1 MKTPAIHASV
11 TLRSDAAPPDD
22 APRAYE
28 VTGLSIAG
36 AVLLGGPPLAEGTEI
51 RVELRG
57 AATPPLSVDARVR
70 GADPLPDGRSAL
82 RVTFLDVSAEVE
94 SCIAR
99 VVADAYKTVGAR
111 ILGQVRTEMQR
122 AGVTDVAQVAAEM
135 QRLRDEQ
142 ARLRLFA
149 PDLYTEA
156 GSDAV
161 ASIVSGATGE
171 ARECVVWSL
180 NLYLG
185 LNREPRVIE
194 KARDAIARFGT
205 GCGTSA
211 PSGGLNALHRAIEER
226 VARMVRK
233 QSAILFPTG
242 YSANLGALS
251 ALPGPKDLILLD
263 REAHASMFDG
273 ARLSGRK
280 WLVFQHND
288 VADLE
293 SKLRRYGPHHEN
305 VFVVVESAYSMSGD
319 LCPLRE
325 IAALKRAHPF
335 FLYVDEA
342 HTFGFYGEGGR
353 GYCHEQ
359 GVCDEVDFIMS
370 TFSKSTASMGGFF
383 AAESKYC
390 TLLQAT
396 ATPYIFQACLTPPD
410 AATILAALDE
420 IEGEPSHARR
430 LHENNR
436 YMRQRLESE
445 GFDLGTSR
453 SPVIPVYVPD
463 VEKLY
468 RLCAQLHLD
477 GIFSVPVVYPAV
489 GAHEGRIRF
498 IVNAHHTRDQIE
510 RTVAALSLHARKLG
524 VLTARSHERAWSE
537 RPPGLRPSR
546 RPSVI
551 PASNRRSD
559 SMVPPAC

>member
-1 MKTPAIHASV
+1 MKTAAICASV
-11 TLRSDAAPPDD
+11 TLCDAKSSEDS
-22 APRAYE
+22 PRDYD
-28 VTGLSIAG
+28 VTGLSSAS
-36 AVLLGGPPLAEGTEI
+36 AVLLGGPALAVGTEV

-57 AATPPLSVDARVR
+57 ATTRPLAARARVS
-70 GADPLPDGRSAL
+70 GLDPLPGGRSAV
-82 RVTFLDVSAEVE
+82 RVAFLDVSAEVE
-94 SCIAR
+94 ASLAQL
-99 VVADAYKTVGAR
+99 VADAYKALGAR
-111 ILGQVRTEMQR
+111 ILGQVRAEMQR
-122 AGVTDVAQVAAEM
+122 GGVTDVAQVAAEM

-142 ARLRLFA
+142 AQLRLFA

-156 GSDAV
+156 GSDTV
-161 ASIVSGATGE
+161 AAIVSGTTGE
-171 ARECVVWSL
+171 RRECIVWSL

-194 KARDAIARFGT
+194 RTREAVTRFGT

-211 PSGGLNALHRAIEER
+211 PSGGLNALHRAIETR
-226 VARMVRK
+226 VAKMVSK
-233 QSAILFPTG
+233 PSAILFPTG

-280 WLVFQHND
+280 WLAFQHND
-288 VADLE
+288 VDDLE

-359 GVCDEVDFIMS
+359 GVSDDVDFIMS

-436 YMRQRLESE
+436 YMRQRLLAE
-445 GFDLGTSR
+445 GFNLGGSR

-468 RLCAQLHLD
+468 KLCAHLHLD

-498 IVNAHHTRDQIE
+498 IVNAHHTREQID

-524 VLTARSHERAWSE
+524 VLTASSHERAWSE
-537 RPPGLRPSR
+537 RPPSLRPSR
-546 RPSVI
+546 RPSVL
-551 PASNRRSD
+551 PAPNRRSD
-559 SMVPPAC
+559 SIAPPAC